1 MTLSNG
7 ERVSIYSLMDIT
19 EQKKLEEE
27 LKIQSETDFLTGIC
41 NRRSGEYRIE
51 KLIEEGKTGMFCLLD
66 ANKFKTINDTYGHDA
81 GDEVLIGIAK
91 AMKDNF
97 RSSDVL
103 IRLGGDEFVIFAPG
117 MTDETVGT
125 NVINRF
131 IANVE
136 KISPESI
143 KGHKVTVSLGAV
155 MVEDRLNFSEMYA
168 CADDVM
174 YRCKEKGGSAYE
186 FYHMKKA

>member
-1 MTLSNG
+1 MTVQQ
-7 ERVSIYSLMDIT
+7 EAIRM
-19 EQKKLEEE
+19 
-27 LKIQSETDFLTGIC
+27 
-41 NRRSGEYRIE
+41 
-51 KLIEEGKTGMFCLLD
+51 
-66 ANKFKTINDTYGHDA
+66 INS
-81 GDEVLIGIAK
+81 
-91 AMKDNF
+91 M
-97 RSSDVL
+97 
-103 IRLGGDEFVIFAPG
+103 P
-117 MTDETVGT
+117 DETVGT

-174 YRCKEKGGSAYE
+174 YKCKEKGGSAYE